1 MNHGL
6 TCRIS
11 YCYAEILQVFVC
23 LQCCESGSGA
33 PHQIKEYSRLGAVLT
48 GSGSGFRQCECDDVD
63 TGNLC
68 IPTLGS
74 SIDWKYRNFCL
85 MNSVVLVAEHLC
97 ATTVHECHSKQRTSV
112 TAARVPPHL
121 NSSLLLGPV
130 HGPRKRTW
138 HGRTR
143 RRDGSNLSSTQ
154 RSNSSAWCS
163 CCSAAVVLQPFWPAL
178 HATTQIQC
186 DDG

>member
-1 MNHGL
+1 M
-6 TCRIS
+6 
-11 YCYAEILQVFVC
+11 
-23 LQCCESGSGA
+23 
-33 PHQIKEYSRLGAVLT
+33 LT

-85 MNSVVLVAEHLC
+85 SNSVVLVAEHLC

-163 CCSAAVVLQPFWPAL
+163 CCSAAVVLRPFWPAL